1 MKNLK
6 NRYIFALTLSIFFV
20 GCDSAD
26 IVQTIAKAEYDRLQ
40 NKFDE
45 LKEENK
51 DLKIENAQLKEEL
64 KKYKEGFKSMYK

>member
-1 MKNLK
+1 MKNFK

-26 IVQTIAKAEYDRLQ
+26 IVQTIAKAEYDKLQ

-45 LKEENK
+45 LKQEN
-51 DLKIENAQLKEEL
+51 ENLQNTQ
-64 KKYKEGFKSMYK
+64 KSLMN